1 MNFLLRKK
9 LAPFVLGAVFFIVL
23 DRLLKILAVNY
34 WSFKNVDI
42 ISGWFKLAY
51 AQNRFIAFSLPIGGY
66 LLLIINFVLLIVL
79 FYLIKQSFQKQ
90 DIISTGLLIIILFGA
105 LSNFYDRIAYG
116 FVIDYFDLRFFT
128 VFNLADSMIV
138 GSVICLLF
146 LTKKAIK
153 KSPGEEKKK

>member
-23 DRLLKILAVNY
+23 DRLLKVWAVNY
-34 WSFKNVDI
+34 WSFKNIDI
-42 ISGWFKLAY
+42 VSGWFKLAY
-51 AQNRFIAFSLPIGGY
+51 AQNQFIAFSLPIGGY
-66 LLLIINFVLLIVL
+66 LLLVINFVLLIVL
-79 FYLIKQSFQKQ
+79 LWLLKQSLQKQ
-90 DIISTGLLIIILFGA
+90 DAVSAGLLIIVLFGA
-105 LSNFYDRIAYG
+105 LSNFYDRVAYG

-146 LTKKAIK
+146 VTKKAIK
-153 KSPGEEKKK
+153 KSPGG